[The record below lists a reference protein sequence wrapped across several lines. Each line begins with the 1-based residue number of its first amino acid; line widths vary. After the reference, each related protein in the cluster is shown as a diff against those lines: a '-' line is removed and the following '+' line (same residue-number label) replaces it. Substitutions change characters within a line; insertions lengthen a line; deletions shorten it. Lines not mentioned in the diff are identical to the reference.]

1 VETPDEIFNT
11 IDAYL
16 NSPVLTPAN
25 AFVTGYDFL
34 IDQANAITTSLT
46 AQGVNNQTHLINDTW
61 TAQIFSDTLFNMSVA
76 PDLMSLN
83 SHFEHYRFFPNDAN
97 DIYATQIGAMPDFAG
112 TLVFSVGCHSGLSVD
127 DDGSLTVLTGTDWAQ
142 SFLRQQAMFV
152 GNTGFGYGDTD
163 LVAYS
168 EQLMVN
174 FVDALGDWSE
184 GPQTV
189 GQALVQAKQLYYN
202 SLAAGTFSN
211 YDEKVMSE
219 LTLYGLPMARINM
232 PVTTTVPLKG
242 YSVANAQL
250 QDNYRDFLQGGSG
263 SLTSTL
269 NLSFNFESHNMAGI
283 GTYYTLA
290 GEDET
295 YVAGGRPIQP
305 RATYNVHIT
314 DTIIHGALMVG
325 GTFTEVPNFNPY
337 VSQVLTDELYIQAEP
352 LFDVDYWYP
361 VGLGT
366 INRFLSLDGQSDEQL
381 VVVPG
386 QFKAAANSSPTVG
399 TERLYTNLQFEVYH
413 NSVDNTDFEAPHI
426 WHVGA
431 KRTGNQVN
439 FGVAVEDDI
448 GATPRVVVLYRE
460 LPSTSWQMVELTYNP
475 TLQVAVGSVQSTA
488 EVMAYFVQAVDSN
501 GNVSLA
507 LNHGNEWLLAG
518 GSSITPTPSATPTA
532 VPPEDYNNYLPFI
545 RKND

>member
-269 NLSFNFESHNMAGI
+269 RDRARR
-283 GTYYTLA
+283 
-290 GEDET
+290 
-295 YVAGGRPIQP
+295 GGQR
-305 RATYNVHIT
+305 
-314 DTIIHGALMVG
+314 D
-325 GTFTEVPNFNPY
+325 
-337 VSQVLTDELYIQAEP
+337 P
-352 LFDVDYWYP
+352 LHSADRRRDHRRHRLP
-361 VGLGT
+361 GLG
-366 INRFLSLDGQSDEQL
+366 L
-381 VVVPG
+381 
-386 QFKAAANSSPTVG
+386 
-399 TERLYTNLQFEVYH
+399 
-413 NSVDNTDFEAPHI
+413 
-426 WHVGA
+426 
-431 KRTGNQVN
+431 
-439 FGVAVEDDI
+439 
-448 GATPRVVVLYRE
+448 
-460 LPSTSWQMVELTYNP
+460 
-475 TLQVAVGSVQSTA
+475 
-488 EVMAYFVQAVDSN
+488 
-501 GNVSLA
+501 
-507 LNHGNEWLLAG
+507 
-518 GSSITPTPSATPTA
+518 
-532 VPPEDYNNYLPFI
+532 
-545 RKND
+545 